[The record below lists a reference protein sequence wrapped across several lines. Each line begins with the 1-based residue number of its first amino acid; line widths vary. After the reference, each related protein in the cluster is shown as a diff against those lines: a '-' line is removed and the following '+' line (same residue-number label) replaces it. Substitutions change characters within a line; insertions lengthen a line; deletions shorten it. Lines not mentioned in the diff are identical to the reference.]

1 MNVPAS
7 LRSDQVAVMPWIG
20 WQLCTGLD
28 GRNGVDQV
36 AGITGMRTIKRATL
50 HNAYGAHYIEN
61 ILYQE
66 MTPKTN
72 HPPVRLKDENL
83 NNICLEKPALADYDA
98 FVVKR
103 RKKP

>member
-36 AGITGMRTIKRATL
+36 AGITGMRKGRDSLEKLGKIGRYSPEIIADALVSLMEEK
-50 HNAYGAHYIEN
+50 NG
-61 ILYQE
+61 
-66 MTPKTN
+66 KTN
-72 HPPVRLKDENL
+72 NHKNT
-83 NNICLEKPALADYDA
+83 
-98 FVVKR
+98 
-103 RKKP
+103 

>member
-36 AGITGMRTIKRATL
+36 AGITGMRNWSQFATTSGYL
-50 HNAYGAHYIEN
+50 RIN
-61 ILYQE
+61 IRHDI
-66 MTPKTN
+66 N
-72 HPPVRLKDENL
+72 
-83 NNICLEKPALADYDA
+83 
-98 FVVKR
+98 
-103 RKKP
+103 